1 MKIYLLDGRSMS
13 AISDVLTVSVSS
25 ICNSETIPVPVS
37 TRNNNHSSH
46 NLENFQSIQPVN
58 NSPLPFYQMSSL
70 LSLSKAHGI
79 VLAHDSDLNFQL
91 GSWSLSFWIRLL
103 ETTDGKFTT
112 LFFKGFFSFLFFSF
126 LFVLTFIHSFP
137 FFFKCH
143 NNNNVI

>member
-1 MKIYLLDGRSMS
+1 MKLYLLDGRSMS
-13 AISDVLTVSVSS
+13 VISDVLTVRVSS

-46 NLENFQSIQPVN
+46 NLENFQSIKPVN
-58 NSPLPFYQMSSL
+58 NSPIPFYQMNSL

-91 GSWSLSFWIRLL
+91 GSWSISFWIRLL

-112 LFFKGFFSFLFFSF
+112 LFFKGFYLIFSFLFFSF
-126 LFVLTFIHSFP
+126 LFFLF
-137 FFFKCH
+137 
-143 NNNNVI
+143 